1 MDTDRAQQDMKK
13 FLSKILIEGLT
24 EENYIDLK
32 FRLKKYD
39 DNNIYLIYL
48 LNILGINSQMLDL
61 IIKQYEL
68 KYLIDFLDD
77 ENIKYL
83 NPEIT
88 QKNLNNQINNQ
99 INNQTNNQTNSNN
112 IECQKPPTDYT
123 EEDALKEKFTD
134 DLPPIGAY
142 QQIKSVFV
150 WRANNKTSY
159 KCIRTYK
166 IDHEGNVVKYYGQ
179 ELIPLSEPGLCDGA
193 LHDLIFPD
201 EIKEANE
208 SDL

>member
-1 MDTDRAQQDMKK
+1 MGTDRAQQDMKK

-77 ENIKYL
+77 EDIKYL

-88 QKNLNNQINNQ
+88 QKNLNNQID
-99 INNQTNNQTNSNN
+99 NN
-112 IECQKPPTDYT
+112 IERQKPPTDYT
-123 EEDALKEKFTD
+123 EEDALKEKFID
-134 DLPPIGAY
+134 DLPPVGAY

-179 ELIPLSEPGLCDGA
+179 ELIPLSEPGLRDGA

-208 SDL
+208 NDL

>member
-1 MDTDRAQQDMKK
+1 MGTDRAQQDMKK

-77 ENIKYL
+77 EDIKYL

-88 QKNLNNQINNQ
+88 QKNLNNQID
-99 INNQTNNQTNSNN
+99 NN

-123 EEDALKEKFTD
+123 EEDALKEKFID
-134 DLPPIGAY
+134 DLPPVGAY

-150 WRANNKTSY
+150 WRGNNKTSY

-179 ELIPLSEPGLCDGA
+179 ELIPLSEPGLRDGA

-208 SDL
+208 NDL

>member
-1 MDTDRAQQDMKK
+1 MGTDRAQQDMKK

-77 ENIKYL
+77 EDIKYL

-88 QKNLNNQINNQ
+88 QKNLNNQID
-99 INNQTNNQTNSNN
+99 NN
-112 IECQKPPTDYT
+112 IEYQKPPTDYT
-123 EEDALKEKFTD
+123 EEDALKEKFID
-134 DLPPIGAY
+134 DLPPVGAY

-179 ELIPLSEPGLCDGA
+179 ELIPLSEPGLRDGA

-208 SDL
+208 NDL

>member
-1 MDTDRAQQDMKK
+1 MGTDRAQQDMKK

-77 ENIKYL
+77 EDIKYL
-83 NPEIT
+83 NPEVV
-88 QKNLNNQINNQ
+88 QKNLNNQINN
-99 INNQTNNQTNSNN
+99 NNNNN
-112 IECQKPPTDYT
+112 IECQKLPTDYT

-142 QQIKSVFV
+142 QQVKSIFV
-150 WRANNKTSY
+150 WQMNDKTSY

-179 ELIPLSEPGLCDGA
+179 ELIPLLDPGLCDGT

-201 EIKEANE
+201 EIKEVNE
-208 SDL
+208 NDL